1 MLSDLTIKEYLE
13 KTAGKNTVPA
23 GGSASALSAAL
34 AASLTEKIANLIASK
49 QENEYAKAEMEE
61 ISERM
66 NALREEFTQC
76 IDRDVEAYQEL
87 ANAYKMPEETEDD
100 KKDRDEQIQK
110 SILIAAMRPF
120 DVAEM
125 AVLMMDFIFEVA
137 KQADKMTIT
146 DVCAA
151 MSLARSA
158 VFGSSLITKEN
169 ILQLKSKGIV
179 IELTKKSDD
188 FQKLAFQKEQELLD
202 WIRK

>member
-13 KTAGKNTVPA
+13 KTAGKNAVPA

-49 QENEYAKAEMEE
+49 QENEDAKAEMEE

-188 FQKLAFQKEQELLD
+188 FQKLALQKEQGLLD

>member
-13 KTAGKNTVPA
+13 KTAGKNAVPA

-49 QENEYAKAEMEE
+49 QEDEAAKAEIEE

-66 NALREEFTQC
+66 NALREEFTLC

-87 ANAYKMPEETEDD
+87 ANVYKMPEETEDD

-110 SILIAAMRPF
+110 AILIAAMRPF

-125 AVLMMDFIFEVA
+125 AVMMMDFIFEVA

-151 MSLARSA
+151 MSLAHSA
-158 VFGSSLITKEN
+158 VLGSVLITKEN
-169 ILQLKSKGIV
+169 ILLLKSTGIV

>member
-13 KTAGKNTVPA
+13 KTAEKNAVPA

-49 QENEYAKAEMEE
+49 QEDEAAKAEMEE

-87 ANAYKMPEETEDD
+87 AKAYKMPEETEDD

-179 IELTKKSDD
+179 IELTKKSVD
-188 FQKLAFQKEQELLD
+188 FQKLALQKEQELLD

>member
-23 GGSASALSAAL
+23 GGGASALSAAL

-87 ANAYKMPEETEDD
+87 AKAYKMPEETEDD

>member
-1 MLSDLTIKEYLE
+1 MLSDLTINEYLE
-13 KTAGKNTVPA
+13 KTAGKNAVPA

-49 QENEYAKAEMEE
+49 QEDEAAKAEMEE

-87 ANAYKMPEETEDD
+87 ANAYKMPEETEDN

-158 VFGSSLITKEN
+158 VFGSLLITKEN
-169 ILQLKSKGIV
+169 ILPLKSKGIV

-188 FQKLAFQKEQELLD
+188 FQKLALQKEQELLD

>member
-13 KTAGKNTVPA
+13 RTAGKNAVPA

-49 QENEYAKAEMEE
+49 QEDEAAKTEMEE

-66 NALREEFTQC
+66 NTLREEFTQC

-137 KQADKMTIT
+137 KQADKKTIT

-158 VFGSSLITKEN
+158 VFGSLLITKEN
-169 ILQLKSKGIV
+169 ILSLKSKGIV

-188 FQKLAFQKEQELLD
+188 FQKLALQKEQELLD

>member
-13 KTAGKNTVPA
+13 KTAGKNAVPA

-49 QENEYAKAEMEE
+49 QADEAAKAEMEE

-87 ANAYKMPEETEDD
+87 ANVYKMPEETEDD

-125 AVLMMDFIFEVA
+125 AVMMMDFIFEVA
-137 KQADKMTIT
+137 KQADKKTIT

-158 VFGSSLITKEN
+158 VFGSLLITKEN
-169 ILQLKSKGIV
+169 ILPLKSKGIV

-188 FQKLAFQKEQELLD
+188 FQKLALQKEQELLD

>member
-13 KTAGKNTVPA
+13 KTAGKNAVPA

-49 QENEYAKAEMEE
+49 QENEDAKAEMEE

-76 IDRDVEAYQEL
+76 IDRDVEACQEL
-87 ANAYKMPEETEDD
+87 AKAYKMPEETEDD

-158 VFGSSLITKEN
+158 VFGSSLITKGN

>member
-1 MLSDLTIKEYLE
+1 MNSKP
-13 KTAGKNTVPA
+13 KWK
-23 GGSASALSAAL
+23 
-34 AASLTEKIANLIASK
+34 KIP
-49 QENEYAKAEMEE
+49 
-61 ISERM
+61 ERM
-66 NALREEFTQC
+66 MPCVSEITQC

-179 IELTKKSDD
+179 IELTKKSVD
-188 FQKLAFQKEQELLD
+188 FQKLALQKEQELLD

>member
-13 KTAGKNTVPA
+13 KTAGKNAVPA

-49 QENEYAKAEMEE
+49 QEDEAAKAEMEE

-66 NALREEFTQC
+66 NALREEFTLC
-76 IDRDVEAYQEL
+76 IDRDVEAYQDL
-87 ANAYKMPEETEDD
+87 SNVYKMPEETEDD
-100 KKDRDEQIQK
+100 KKDREEQIQK

-125 AVLMMDFIFEVA
+125 AVMMMDFIFEVA
-137 KQADKMTIT
+137 KQADKKTIT

-158 VFGSSLITKEN
+158 VFGSLLITKEN
-169 ILQLKSKGIV
+169 ILPLKSKGIV

-188 FQKLAFQKEQELLD
+188 FQKLALQKEQELLD
-202 WIRK
+202 WISK

>member
-13 KTAGKNTVPA
+13 KTAGKNAVPA

-49 QENEYAKAEMEE
+49 QENEDAKAEMEE

-76 IDRDVEAYQEL
+76 IDRDVEACQEL
-87 ANAYKMPEETEDD
+87 AKAYKMPEETEDD

-188 FQKLAFQKEQELLD
+188 FQNLALQKEQELLD

>member
-13 KTAGKNTVPA
+13 KTAGKNAVPA

-49 QENEYAKAEMEE
+49 QENEDAKAEMEE

-87 ANAYKMPEETEDD
+87 ANAFKMPEETEDD

-179 IELTKKSDD
+179 IELTKKSVD

>member
-13 KTAGKNTVPA
+13 KTAGKNAVPA

-49 QENEYAKAEMEE
+49 QENEDAKAEMEE

-110 SILIAAMRPF
+110 SILIVAMRPF

>member
-13 KTAGKNTVPA
+13 KTAGANAVPA

-49 QENEYAKAEMEE
+49 QENEDAKAEMEE

-76 IDRDVEAYQEL
+76 IDRDMEAYQEL
-87 ANAYKMPEETEDD
+87 ANAFKMPEETEDD

-110 SILIAAMRPF
+110 SILIVAMRPF

-188 FQKLAFQKEQELLD
+188 FQKLALQKEQGLLD

>member
-13 KTAGKNTVPA
+13 KTAGKNAVPA

-49 QENEYAKAEMEE
+49 QEDEAAKAEMEE

-66 NALREEFTQC
+66 NALREEFTLC

-87 ANAYKMPEETEDD
+87 SNVYKMPEETEDD

-125 AVLMMDFIFEVA
+125 AVMMMDFIFEVA
-137 KQADKMTIT
+137 KQADKKTIT

-158 VFGSSLITKEN
+158 VFGSLLITKEN
-169 ILQLKSKGIV
+169 ILPLKSKGIV

-188 FQKLAFQKEQELLD
+188 FQKLALQKEQELLD

>member
-13 KTAGKNTVPA
+13 KTAGANAVPA

-49 QENEYAKAEMEE
+49 QENEDAKAEMEE

-158 VFGSSLITKEN
+158 VFGSSLITKGN

>member
-13 KTAGKNTVPA
+13 KTAGANAVPA

-49 QENEYAKAEMEE
+49 QENEDAKAEMEE

-87 ANAYKMPEETEDD
+87 ANAFKMPEETEDD

-110 SILIAAMRPF
+110 SILIVAMRPF

-202 WIRK
+202 WLRK

>member
-13 KTAGKNTVPA
+13 RTAGKNAVPA

-49 QENEYAKAEMEE
+49 QEDEAAKTEMEE

-66 NALREEFTQC
+66 NTLREEFTQC

-137 KQADKMTIT
+137 KQADKKTIT

-158 VFGSSLITKEN
+158 VFGSLLITKEN
-169 ILQLKSKGIV
+169 ILSLKSKGIV

-188 FQKLAFQKEQELLD
+188 FQKLALQKEKELLD

>member
-13 KTAGKNTVPA
+13 KTAGKNAVPA

-34 AASLTEKIANLIASK
+34 ASSLTEKIANLIASK
-49 QENEYAKAEMEE
+49 QENEAAKAEMEE

-87 ANAYKMPEETEDD
+87 ANAYKMSEETEDD

-137 KQADKMTIT
+137 KQADKKTIT

-158 VFGSSLITKEN
+158 VFGSLLITKEN
-169 ILQLKSKGIV
+169 ILPLKSKGIV

-188 FQKLAFQKEQELLD
+188 FQKLALQKEQELLD

>member
-13 KTAGKNTVPA
+13 KTAEKNAVPA

-49 QENEYAKAEMEE
+49 QEDEAAKAEMEE

-179 IELTKKSDD
+179 IELTKKSVD
-188 FQKLAFQKEQELLD
+188 FQKLALQKEQELLD

>member
-13 KTAGKNTVPA
+13 KTAGKNAVPA

-49 QENEYAKAEMEE
+49 QEDEAAKTEMEE

-137 KQADKMTIT
+137 KQADKKTIT

-158 VFGSSLITKEN
+158 VFGSLLITKEN
-169 ILQLKSKGIV
+169 ILPLKSKGIV

-188 FQKLAFQKEQELLD
+188 FQKLALQKEQELLD

>member
-13 KTAGKNTVPA
+13 KTAGKNAVPA

-49 QENEYAKAEMEE
+49 QENEDAKAEMEE

-137 KQADKMTIT
+137 KQADKKTIS

>member
-13 KTAGKNTVPA
+13 KTAGKNAVPA

-49 QENEYAKAEMEE
+49 QENEDAKAEMEE
-61 ISERM
+61 ISGRM

-137 KQADKMTIT
+137 KQADKMAIT

-158 VFGSSLITKEN
+158 VFGSLFITKEN
-169 ILQLKSKGIV
+169 ILPLKSKGIV
-179 IELTKKSDD
+179 IELTKKTDD
-188 FQKLAFQKEQELLD
+188 FQKLALQKEQELLD

>member
-13 KTAGKNTVPA
+13 KTAGKNAVPA

-49 QENEYAKAEMEE
+49 QENEAAKAEMEE

-66 NALREEFTQC
+66 NALRDEFTQC

-158 VFGSSLITKEN
+158 VFGSSLITKGN

>member
-13 KTAGKNTVPA
+13 KTAGKNAVPA

-49 QENEYAKAEMEE
+49 QENEDAKAEMEE

-188 FQKLAFQKEQELLD
+188 FQKLALQKEQELLD

>member
-13 KTAGKNTVPA
+13 KTAGKNAVPA

-49 QENEYAKAEMEE
+49 QENEDAKAEMEE

-87 ANAYKMPEETEDD
+87 AKAYKMPEETEDD

-110 SILIAAMRPF
+110 SILIVAMRPF

-188 FQKLAFQKEQELLD
+188 FQKLALQKEQGLLD

>member
-13 KTAGKNTVPA
+13 KTAGKNAVPA

-49 QENEYAKAEMEE
+49 QENEDAKAEMEE

-158 VFGSSLITKEN
+158 VFGSSLITKGN

>member
-13 KTAGKNTVPA
+13 KTAGKNAVPA
-23 GGSASALSAAL
+23 GGSASALSVAL

-49 QENEYAKAEMEE
+49 QEDKAAKSEMEE

-76 IDRDVEAYQEL
+76 MDRDVEAYQEL

-125 AVLMMDFIFEVA
+125 AVLMMDFIFA
-137 KQADKMTIT
+137 
-146 DVCAA
+146 
-151 MSLARSA
+151 
-158 VFGSSLITKEN
+158 
-169 ILQLKSKGIV
+169 ILNKG
-179 IELTKKSDD
+179 
-188 FQKLAFQKEQELLD
+188 
-202 WIRK
+202 

>member
-13 KTAGKNTVPA
+13 KTAGKNAVPA

-49 QENEYAKAEMEE
+49 QENEAAKAEMEE

-66 NALREEFTQC
+66 NALRDEFTQC

>member
-13 KTAGKNTVPA
+13 KTAGKNAVPA

-49 QENEYAKAEMEE
+49 QEDEAAKAEMEE

-66 NALREEFTQC
+66 NALREEFTLC

-87 ANAYKMPEETEDD
+87 SNVYKMPEETEDD

-110 SILIAAMRPF
+110 AILIAAMRPF

-125 AVLMMDFIFEVA
+125 AVMMMDFIFEVA
-137 KQADKMTIT
+137 KQADKKTIT

-158 VFGSSLITKEN
+158 VFGSLLITKEN
-169 ILQLKSKGIV
+169 ILPLKSKGIV

-188 FQKLAFQKEQELLD
+188 FQKLALQKEQELLD

>member
-13 KTAGKNTVPA
+13 KTAGKNAVPA

-49 QENEYAKAEMEE
+49 QEDEAAKAEMEE

-137 KQADKMTIT
+137 KQADKMTIS

-188 FQKLAFQKEQELLD
+188 FQKLALQKEQELLD

>member
-13 KTAGKNTVPA
+13 KTAGKNAVPA

-49 QENEYAKAEMEE
+49 QEDEAAKAEMEE

-188 FQKLAFQKEQELLD
+188 FQKLALQKEQELLD

>member
-13 KTAGKNTVPA
+13 KTAGKNAVPA

-49 QENEYAKAEMEE
+49 HEDEAVKAEMEE

-87 ANAYKMPEETEDD
+87 ANAYKMPEETEDE
-100 KKDRDEQIQK
+100 KKVRDEQIQK
-110 SILIAAMRPF
+110 SVLIAALRPF

-137 KQADKMTIT
+137 KQADKMSVT

-158 VFGSSLITKEN
+158 VFGSILITKEN
-169 ILQLKSKGIV
+169 ILPLKSKGIV

-188 FQKLAFQKEQELLD
+188 FQKLALQKEQELLD